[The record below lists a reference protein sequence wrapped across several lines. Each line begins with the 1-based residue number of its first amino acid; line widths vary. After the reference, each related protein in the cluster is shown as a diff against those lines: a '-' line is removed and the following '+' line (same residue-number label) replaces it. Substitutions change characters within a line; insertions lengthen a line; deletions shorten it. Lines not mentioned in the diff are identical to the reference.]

1 MPKKLF
7 WRIKKKPSLEENYN
21 NPGIINYKKMLKKGA
36 WDKNTKIPESLIGK
50 TVLVFDNENERPFYV
65 TREKVGFKF
74 GDFDCDNKLNGKIDK
89 KIKKKEKANTLTLKK
104 PKKD

>member
-1 MPKKLF
+1 MPKKPF
-7 WRIKKKPSLEENYN
+7 WRIKKKPSWEENYN
-21 NPGIINYKKMLKKGA
+21 DPGIINYKKMLKKGA